1 MSQST
6 VDNPGD
12 ELENKVLRAISAVRE
27 AAELIE
33 TGKTNL
39 WPSKFDFERVEK
51 LTNDITDEI
60 NTGQVSPDEMA
71 QHMAKLQEELL
82 IALPLLIKYCDDPE
96 SSKVGINYR
105 VRLISSIAHIKEI
118 LELQDSGPA

>member
-12 ELENKVLRAISAVRE
+12 ELENKVLLAISAVRE
-27 AAELIE
+27 AAKLIE

-96 SSKVGINYR
+96 SSK
-105 VRLISSIAHIKEI
+105 
-118 LELQDSGPA
+118 